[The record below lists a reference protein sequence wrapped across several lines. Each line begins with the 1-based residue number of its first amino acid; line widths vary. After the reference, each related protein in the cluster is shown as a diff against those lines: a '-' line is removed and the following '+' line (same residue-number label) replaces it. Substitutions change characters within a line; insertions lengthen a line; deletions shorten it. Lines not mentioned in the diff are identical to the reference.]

1 MVANQS
7 PRYDVVLAA
16 SFHFPRERL
25 PSPMRYRRATIA
37 DVPLLARMNARLIQ
51 DEGHRNAMA
60 EPELQMRMHGW
71 LAAEYTAVIFE
82 SDAAQVGYVLYRREE
97 PHIYLRQFF
106 VDRYWRRQGVGR
118 AAIEWLL
125 KNEWLQSPRVRL
137 EVLTGN
143 ATAIAFWRAVG
154 FADYAI
160 TMERPTSP
168 LPEK

>member
-1 MVANQS
+1 
-7 PRYDVVLAA
+7 
-16 SFHFPRERL
+16 
-25 PSPMRYRRATIA
+25 MRFRRATIA
-37 DVPLLARMNARLIQ
+37 DLPLLARMNARLIR
-51 DEGHRNAMA
+51 DEGHRNAMTG
-60 EPELQMRMHGW
+60 PELQMRMQGW
-71 LAAEYTAVIFE
+71 LAGKYTAAIFE

-106 VDRYWRRQGVGR
+106 VERDWRRQGVGR

-125 KNEWLQSPRVRL
+125 KNEWHDAPRVRL

-143 ATAIAFWRAVG
+143 AAAIGFWRSVG

-168 LPEK
+168 GDLGSP